1 MNCAAVYVVNDM
13 SEGVVYLVGAGPGDS
28 KLITVKGLE
37 LLRNA
42 DVVVYDQL
50 AGPDLLKEIKSGAE
64 LIDVGKKGGFHK
76 AEQDS
81 INQILVS
88 KAKENKIVVR
98 LKGGDPFMFGRG
110 GEEAQELID
119 AGVKVQVVPGVTSA
133 IAGPALAG
141 IPVTHRD
148 YASYVTFVTGHSKDG
163 NAEAVDWE
171 SLAKTKG
178 TLVIMMGV
186 SNLRETMQ
194 KLVGFGMDSEIP
206 VAVVHAASTPA
217 QRSVLGNISTI
228 ADICEDNKITAPA
241 VDVVGKVAALHD
253 ILEDLR

>member
-1 MNCAAVYVVNDM
+1 M

-50 AGPDLLKEIKSGAE
+50 AGSDLLKETKSGAE

-76 AEQDS
+76 AEQNS

-119 AGVKVQVVPGVTSA
+119 AGVKVQVIPGVTSA

-171 SLAKTKG
+171 ALAKTKG

-194 KLVGFGMDSEIP
+194 KLADFGMNPEMP
-206 VAVVHAASTPA
+206 VAVVHSASTPS
-217 QRSVLGNISTI
+217 QRSVVGNVSTI
-228 ADICEDNKITAPA
+228 ADVCENNNITAPA
-241 VDVVGKVAALHD
+241 VVVVGKVAVLHD
-253 ILEDLR
+253 ILEGLR

>member
-1 MNCAAVYVVNDM
+1 MVNKM

-37 LLRNA
+37 LLRAA
-42 DVVVYDQL
+42 DVIVYDQL
-50 AGPDLLKEIKSGAE
+50 AGSDLLKEAKEGAE
-64 LIDVGKKGGFHK
+64 LIDVGKKGGLHK

-88 KAKENKIVVR
+88 KANENKVVVR

-110 GEEAQELID
+110 GEEAQELIA
-119 AGVKVQVVPGVTSA
+119 AGVAVQVVPGVTSA

-171 SLAKTKG
+171 ALAKTKG

-194 KLVGFGMDSEIP
+194 KLTDFGMDPAMP
-206 VAVVHAASTPA
+206 VAVVHSASTPA
-217 QRSVLGNISTI
+217 QRSILADVSSI
-228 ADICEDNKITAPA
+228 ADACEANKITAPA
-241 VDVVGKVAALHD
+241 VVVVGKVAVLHEL
-253 ILEDLR
+253 LEELR